1 MHENVKKWISKIY
14 HRGTSRPQSRPSLC
28 PGINPHWLVTI
39 NDNLEISNAFKWSI
53 PTGPDLGV
61 KEFLPD
67 QTKQITS
74 SVVTEMRSGKKRYS
88 MAG

>member
-1 MHENVKKWISKIY
+1 M
-14 HRGTSRPQSRPSLC
+14 RGLFMLIAITDNPEKSLQSTRSYIESR
-28 PGINPHWLVTI
+28 LVYFRQL
-39 NDNLEISNAFKWSI
+39 NWVMKD
-53 PTGPDLGV
+53 
-61 KEFLPD
+61 FLPD